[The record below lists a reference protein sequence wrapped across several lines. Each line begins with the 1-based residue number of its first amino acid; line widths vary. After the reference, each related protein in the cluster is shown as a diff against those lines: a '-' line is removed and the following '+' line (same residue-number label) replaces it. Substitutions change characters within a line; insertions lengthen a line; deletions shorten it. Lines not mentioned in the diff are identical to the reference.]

1 MKRFFQSVDV
11 VLLASV
17 SLLLL
22 MSLALLYGMITE
34 GFWGSLSMK
43 QGIYIILGGIL
54 AITIT
59 FFDYRVLSR
68 YSTFI
73 YFVTLGVLVATLV
86 FGQNIR
92 GTAGWLSF
100 GFFQLQ
106 PVEIAKISLTIFLAS
121 FIAEKKTDFDVWT
134 RVIASAVLGGIMILL
149 VLKQP
154 DLGSSLVLLSIWGA
168 LILASGLKSRHMLTL
183 AMIGVTLI
191 TVAWFLLAPY
201 QKDRIYNF
209 FSPERDPLG
218 TGYNV
223 LQALV
228 AVGSG
233 GITGKGLGAGSQAQ
247 LNFLPE
253 KHTDFIFAVAGE
265 ELGAVGAL
273 AIMVLYGI
281 ILYRIFRIGSE
292 SSDNFGHL
300 IALGIFMMFLV
311 QITINLGMNMG
322 LLPVTGLTAPLLS
335 YGGSSLLSFFLA
347 LGLLGSIYRQRRP
360 KTIHSLSLEK
370 SFI

>member
-1 MKRFFQSVDV
+1 MDP
-11 VLLASV
+11 VLFSSSA
-17 SLLLL
+17 LLLL
-22 MSLALLYGMITE
+22 MSVTILYGMDI
-34 GFWGSLSMK
+34 GNDAGNFFIK
-43 QGIYIILGGIL
+43 QGIFVILGSVL
-54 AITIT
+54 ALFITYS
-59 FFDYRVLSR
+59 DYRHLQK
-68 YSTFI
+68 YSTLI
-73 YFVTLGVLVATLV
+73 YFITLGVLIFTLL

-92 GTAGWLSF
+92 GTSGWLSF
-100 GFFQLQ
+100 GFFQIQ

-121 FIAEKKTDFDVWT
+121 FIAQKKTDFDVWT
-134 RVIASAVLGGIMILL
+134 RVIASAVLGGVMILL

-154 DLGSSLVLLSIWGA
+154 DLGSSLILLAIWGA
-168 LILASGLKSRHMLTL
+168 LILASGIHWKHMAILGTL
-183 AMIGVTLI
+183 GMIII
-191 TVAWFLLAPY
+191 TIAWFLLAPY

-223 LQALV
+223 IQALV

-233 GITGKGLGAGSQAQ
+233 GVTGKGLGTGSQSQ

-253 KHTDFIFAVAGE
+253 KHTDFIYAVIAE

-273 AIMVLYGI
+273 AVIVLYGFL
-281 ILYRIFRIGSE
+281 LYRILRIGMTAQ
-292 SSDNFGHL
+292 DNFGYL
-300 IALGIFMMFLV
+300 IALGIFMMFFV

-360 KTIHSLSLEK
+360 EKVNSLSLEK
-370 SFI
+370 SLLFQ